1 MSQDDSPTAL
11 DLPMADPLP
20 PETRKYVDLCQ
31 DIRNNAA
38 NVGVLS
44 MTNRVARTAGGHV
57 SHDYHGQAR

>member
-31 DIRNNAA
+31 DIRDNAA

-44 MTNRVARTAGGHV
+44 MANRVASATGMRPNP
-57 SHDYHGQAR
+57 DYHGQAR